1 MERGEER
8 SIAIVTLSMI
18 SIVAVLAA
26 VALFLRQPSGMVMQG
41 TEVYKTADADK
52 FGITC
57 ASLDV
62 QKVTYMGSEGRY
74 EVYCCI
80 DDLTGQNGCRTPH
93 RIYRS

>member
-18 SIVAVLAA
+18 SIVAMLAA
-26 VALFLRQPSGMVMQG
+26 VTLFLRQPAGMIMQG
-41 TEVYKTADADK
+41 TEVYRTADADK

-57 ASLDV
+57 TNLNNN
-62 QKVTYMGSEGRY
+62 KVAYMGSEGRY

-80 DDLTGQNGCRTPH
+80 DDLIGQNSCGTPH
-93 RIYRS
+93 RVYRS

>member
-18 SIVAVLAA
+18 SIVAMLAA

-41 TEVYKTADADK
+41 TEVYRTADASK

-57 ASLDV
+57 ANLNV
-62 QKVTYMGSEGRY
+62 QKVAYMGSISRY
-74 EVYCCI
+74 EVYCCL
-80 DDLTGQNGCRTPH
+80 DDLRGQNTCGTPH
-93 RIYRS
+93 RVYRS